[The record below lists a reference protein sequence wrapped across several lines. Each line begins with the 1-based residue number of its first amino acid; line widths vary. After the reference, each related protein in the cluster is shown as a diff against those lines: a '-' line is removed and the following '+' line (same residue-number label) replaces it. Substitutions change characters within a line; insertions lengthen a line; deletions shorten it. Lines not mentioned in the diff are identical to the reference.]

1 MKNILKIIISL
12 VLIFATGC
20 LKDNIVPVVNFELDG
35 TAKILRYLESQGDIV
50 NTEAAPWL
58 ISTTD
63 VFNDLGQLSILDI
76 RNQDE
81 YVSGHIE
88 SSINVSSSRLYEVVD
103 SLYAV
108 FPLKK
113 IVVVSKNG
121 QSSSYFVSLL
131 RLAGFDKVFSL
142 NRGMAYWH
150 TDFANDWLQA
160 LGNSDSMFGN
170 YEYPKLPFSDL
181 PKLDFPSTLITEQ
194 EKTIYRI
201 KELIKIGFISNINY
215 MTSLG
220 SNVLIYNFVVCY
232 GKPAL
237 YGAPRDLGSR
247 GHPVGAVW
255 FMNSKFEFRSVE
267 SLQTLPNDRPI
278 LIYSSDG
285 QLSACMVAYLC
296 VLGYDAKTLLFGA
309 NQLFYTR
316 MNLDPNLVGD
326 VFKTSEIMNYP
337 YATGK

>member
-1 MKNILKIIISL
+1 MRNILKIIISL

-20 LKDNIVPVVNFELDG
+20 LKDNIVPVVNFELDE
-35 TAKILRYLESQGDIV
+35 TAKILQYLESQGDVV

-58 ISTTD
+58 ISATD
-63 VFNDLGQLSILDI
+63 VYNDLGQLFILDT

-103 SLYAV
+103 SLNTL

-113 IVVVSKNG
+113 IVIVSKNG

-131 RLAGFDKVFSL
+131 RLAGFDNIFTL

-150 TDFANDWLQA
+150 TDFAGEWLQA
-160 LGNSDSMFGN
+160 LGNSVFGFNN

-181 PKLDFPSTLITEQ
+181 PKLDFPSTLSTEQ

-201 KELIKIGFISNINY
+201 KDLIKIGFISNINY

-220 SNVLIYNFVVCY
+220 SNVLI
-232 GKPAL
+232 
-237 YGAPRDLGSR
+237 
-247 GHPVGAVW
+247 
-255 FMNSKFEFRSVE
+255 
-267 SLQTLPNDRPI
+267 
-278 LIYSSDG
+278 
-285 QLSACMVAYLC
+285 
-296 VLGYDAKTLLFGA
+296 
-309 NQLFYTR
+309 
-316 MNLDPNLVGD
+316 
-326 VFKTSEIMNYP
+326 
-337 YATGK
+337 

>member
-12 VLIFATGC
+12 VLIFTTGC

-35 TAKILRYLESQGDIV
+35 TAKILRYLESQGDVV

-58 ISTTD
+58 ISATD
-63 VFNDLGQLSILDI
+63 VYNDLGQLFILDI
-76 RNQDE
+76 RTQDE
-81 YVSGHIE
+81 YMFGHIE

-103 SLYAV
+103 SLNTL

-113 IVVVSKNG
+113 IVIVSKNG

-131 RLAGFDKVFSL
+131 RLAGFDNIFTL

-150 TDFANDWLQA
+150 TDFAGEWLQA
-160 LGNSDSMFGN
+160 IGNSDSGFNN

-181 PKLDFPSTLITEQ
+181 PKLEFPSTLSTEQ

-201 KELIKIGFISNINY
+201 KDLIKIGFISGINY
-215 MTSLG
+215 VTNSP
-220 SNVLIYNFVVCY
+220 STYFVVCY

-237 YGAPRDLGSR
+237 YGAPRELGAR
-247 GHPVGAVW
+247 GHPAETVW
-255 FMNSKFEFRSVE
+255 FWTSKFEFRSAE
-267 SLQTLPNDRPI
+267 SLQTLPNDRHI
-278 LIYSSDG
+278 VIYSSDG
-285 QLSACMVAYLC
+285 QLSACMVAYLR
-296 VLGYDAKTLLFGA
+296 VLGYDTKTLLFGA

-326 VFKTSEIMNYP
+326 AFKTTEIMNYP
-337 YATGK
+337 YATGN